1 MDAISTVAKQH
12 VMVQMTAHVISH
24 EIVQKR
30 LGRTDVVY

>member
-1 MDAISTVAKQH
+1 MEAISTVAKQH
-12 VMVQMTAHVISH
+12 VMAQMTTHVVSH